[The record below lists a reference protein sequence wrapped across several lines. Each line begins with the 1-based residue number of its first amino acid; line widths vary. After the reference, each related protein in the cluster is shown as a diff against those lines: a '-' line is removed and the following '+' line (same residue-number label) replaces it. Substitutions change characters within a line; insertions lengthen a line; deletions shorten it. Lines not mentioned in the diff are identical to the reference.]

1 MTEYLKGKLE
11 FNIAELLTQTTQ
23 TQDDVYLEISPC
35 KVLSGFET
43 INMEEITKIRF
54 EYENAQAWVYVTL
67 NNGTIIPYD
76 DIQTENPSG
85 LIELYG
91 ASYYEDV
98 PDITAVITKMDNDY
112 SIFTYRLNSERNVV
126 NKSLISIGLLIGYFR
141 NAINI
146 KSPIIN
152 IENYE
157 IKDTF
162 NYIYVPSLNRY
173 YYVTNIE
180 LSTKNIA
187 TLQLNEDVLMSHKDL
202 ILEQSAFIDRQE
214 FDYNNELV
222 DDLVTTKYNKNV
234 DYNIVNYSTNI
245 FKDINDQD
253 YYGDYIVMTVNSE
266 I

>member
-43 INMEEITKIRF
+43 IDIEQINKIRF
-54 EYENAQAWVYVTL
+54 EFENAQAWVYVTL

-85 LIELYG
+85 IIELYG

-112 SIFTYRLNSERNVV
+112 SIFTYRLNSERNVIDK
-126 NKSLISIGLLIGYFR
+126 NLISVGILIGYFR
-141 NAINI
+141 NSINI

-157 IKDTF
+157 IVDTF
-162 NYIYVPSLNRY
+162 NYIFIPSLNRY

-187 TLQLNEDVLMSHKDL
+187 TLSLAEDVLMSHKDL
-202 ILEQSAFIDRQE
+202 IKRQTGYIERNEYTYNAFLNDDRRIITEDNIISYQEQTETSIFEPIADGQ
-214 FDYNNELV
+214 
-222 DDLVTTKYNKNV
+222 
-234 DYNIVNYSTNI
+234 VNYEYKYVI
-245 FKDINDQD
+245 
-253 YYGDYIVMTVNSE
+253 TVFRG
-266 I
+266 

>member
-1 MTEYLKGKLE
+1 MTEYLKGKLK
-11 FNIAELLTQTTQ
+11 FDIAELLIQITGS
-23 TQDDVYLEISPC
+23 QDDVYLNITPC
-35 KVLSGFET
+35 KVLSGFNT
-43 INMEEITKIRF
+43 IDMSRITALNF
-54 EYENAQAWVYVTL
+54 EFENNQTWLYVYYDD
-67 NNGTIIPYD
+67 GTSESIS
-76 DIQTENPSG
+76 DIQTEISSG
-85 LIELYG
+85 IIELYG
-91 ASYYEDV
+91 ASYYEAV
-98 PDITAVITKMDNDY
+98 PDITEVITKMDNDY

-126 NKSLISIGLLIGYFR
+126 NKSLISVGLLIGYFR
-141 NAINI
+141 SAINI

-157 IKDTF
+157 IEDTF

-202 ILEQSAFIDRQE
+202 ILQQTAFIDRQE
-214 FDYNNELV
+214 FDYNDDLV
-222 DDLVTTKYNKNV
+222 DDLVITKYNKNV

-245 FKDINDQD
+245 FKDISDQD